1 MNKKKPKHLF
11 GEKEFTQFT
20 MTFWTVDD
28 KIFMY
33 PRNKVQIPFI
43 LSVFFW
49 TAVRIGVFFPENKN
63 DSKKRLQ
70 HRVIIASSSVWEH
83 N

>member
-1 MNKKKPKHLF
+1 MDKKKPKHLF

-20 MTFWTVDD
+20 ITFWTVDD
-28 KIFMY
+28 KLFT
-33 PRNKVQIPFI
+33 NKVQIPFI

-49 TAVRIGVFFPENKN
+49 TAARIGAFFPEKKN
-63 DSKKRLQ
+63 DSKKGLQ
-70 HRVIIASSSVWEH
+70 YRVSLASSSGWEH